1 MKKKEKE
8 RMKSMFLLAS
18 YFKTIFFNLL
28 FFKKNLIA
36 FLGIE
41 F

>member
-1 MKKKEKE
+1 MKL
-8 RMKSMFLLAS
+8 MFLLAS

-28 FFKKNLIA
+28 FFFFLNLIA